1 MVTAIVWGPPPELE
15 VGGIPTRIMQAKPFS
30 RTFGRQLLMAAQP
43 SPSCPLVSLVWPSP
57 CPPPP
62 TQGERTVGKR
72 PEAAC
77 EALGDNLKAEAP
89 GDKRS

>member
-1 MVTAIVWGPPPELE
+1 
-15 VGGIPTRIMQAKPFS
+15 MQSKAVLQNL
-30 RTFGRQLLMAAQP
+30 RQAALMAAQP
-43 SPSCPLVSLVWPSP
+43 ISQLSSGESGASRPL
-57 CPPPP
+57 PPPP

-89 GDKRS
+89 GDKKVLKRVSESSPPRPRG